1 MSNYKEQLSKH
12 EELINKYKDL
22 YLNENSNKSLNESS
36 NNRNNFSNSNSIPIN
51 INNTTNNIMMNN
63 SFNKFNN
70 TDIEKSIEFHSENN
84 HIGISDFSSNKKNN
98 NSNIINPK
106 DINVEQSL
114 ERINNLLAQLNSKN
128 ETPNKKNS
136 NVGNNFDVNNMRIKN
151 DNSEFDNVNINKNRN
166 SENNEIN
173 LDNNVNNINYF
184 GNKNT
189 NINKKFI
196 NDINNNNYNF
206 KYGQLTIDNILAK
219 YRNNPNQRNLFNT
232 FNKFNINENN
242 NNDMSNPFML
252 TFQQNPTK
260 INPFNAQENMM
271 NNLDKILQNKNI
283 NNINNINSN
292 YIQKIKAKYLFN
304 NDSITNKIAQKNT
317 ELSELEK
324 KLNFYKKKLFSS
336 SAPEDNY
343 INLKLDIKNINLNS
357 NTENS
362 YTLNSKNNHSINL
375 NTSEINPNPN
385 NSTIPPSDKSFSF
398 KNNLKNPP
406 LSNINPLKES
416 KFSQSQL
423 SHNMGEETINFS
435 LSEDESGLS
444 GYFKFKGSQMEE
456 KDKEYNYND
465 VLPIINKV
473 SKLKEIKEEDD
484 NEKAIASG
492 IINNVMDNISNK
504 SEEEKYKNIM
514 NKFKEEE
521 KENELLYDQIN
532 NEKPKLIRKNSSDK
546 DKKRN
551 INNKIISFEE
561 FLSKENSNE

>member
-136 NVGNNFDVNNMRIKN
+136 NMGNNFDVNNMRIKN

-166 SENNEIN
+166 NENNEIN
-173 LDNNVNNINYF
+173 LDNNINNINYF

-304 NDSITNKIAQKNT
+304 NDSVTNKIAQKNT

-375 NTSEINPNPN
+375 NTSEINPNPD

>member
-166 SENNEIN
+166 NENNEIN
-173 LDNNVNNINYF
+173 LDNNINNINYF

>member
-166 SENNEIN
+166 NENNEIN
-173 LDNNVNNINYF
+173 LDNNINNINYF

-304 NDSITNKIAQKNT
+304 NDSITNKIAQKNI

-492 IINNVMDNISNK
+492 IINNVIDNISNK

>member
-1 MSNYKEQLSKH
+1 M
-12 EELINKYKDL
+12 
-22 YLNENSNKSLNESS
+22 
-36 NNRNNFSNSNSIPIN
+36 
-51 INNTTNNIMMNN
+51 
-63 SFNKFNN
+63 
-70 TDIEKSIEFHSENN
+70 
-84 HIGISDFSSNKKNN
+84 
-98 NSNIINPK
+98 
-106 DINVEQSL
+106 
-114 ERINNLLAQLNSKN
+114 
-128 ETPNKKNS
+128 
-136 NVGNNFDVNNMRIKN
+136 
-151 DNSEFDNVNINKNRN
+151 
-166 SENNEIN
+166 
-173 LDNNVNNINYF
+173 
-184 GNKNT
+184 
-189 NINKKFI
+189 
-196 NDINNNNYNF
+196 
-206 KYGQLTIDNILAK
+206 
-219 YRNNPNQRNLFNT
+219 
-232 FNKFNINENN
+232 
-242 NNDMSNPFML
+242 
-252 TFQQNPTK
+252 
-260 INPFNAQENMM
+260 
-271 NNLDKILQNKNI
+271 
-283 NNINNINSN
+283 
-292 YIQKIKAKYLFN
+292 
-304 NDSITNKIAQKNT
+304 
-317 ELSELEK
+317 
-324 KLNFYKKKLFSS
+324 
-336 SAPEDNY
+336 
-343 INLKLDIKNINLNS
+343 
-357 NTENS
+357 
-362 YTLNSKNNHSINL
+362 NSKNNRSINL

-532 NEKPKLIRKNSSDK
+532 NEKPKLIRKNSSVK

>member
-166 SENNEIN
+166 NENNEIN
-173 LDNNVNNINYF
+173 LDNNINNINYF

-283 NNINNINSN
+283 NNINNINFN

-304 NDSITNKIAQKNT
+304 NDSVTNKIAQKNT

-362 YTLNSKNNHSINL
+362 YTLNSKNDHSINL

-504 SEEEKYKNIM
+504 TEEEKYKNIM

>member
-166 SENNEIN
+166 NENNEIN
-173 LDNNVNNINYF
+173 LDNNINNINYF

-304 NDSITNKIAQKNT
+304 NYSITNKIAQKNK

-406 LSNINPLKES
+406 LSDINLLKES

-504 SEEEKYKNIM
+504 TEEEKYKNIM

>member
-151 DNSEFDNVNINKNRN
+151 DNSEFDNVNINRNRN
-166 SENNEIN
+166 NENNEIN
-173 LDNNVNNINYF
+173 LDNNINNINYF

-504 SEEEKYKNIM
+504 TEEEKYKNIM